1 MLVYVVLYVILKKEH
16 LQYSGRLIDRA
27 KFFPPP
33 FVTSPFIM
41 RSSIDF
47 RRRPTMPV
55 YDHYEPKKIPE
66 TETESAN
73 GDQRALPLDKTAERN
88 NIL

>member
-1 MLVYVVLYVILKKEH
+1 
-16 LQYSGRLIDRA
+16 
-27 KFFPPP
+27 
-33 FVTSPFIM
+33 
-41 RSSIDF
+41 
-47 RRRPTMPV
+47 MPV